1 MLSPLHDLLKSNISQ
16 TIIKI
21 YFMNPFKKIIL
32 IIFLNPFLSFAQKKS
47 CCTQSSTESFA
58 RLSTDEN
65 FAISHLAPIPFTFES
80 SNGKMISIKC
90 ATGPAANAFE
100 VKSAKPS
107 DKWIFVFHEW
117 WGLNDYIKRE
127 AEKLSTEIP
136 GVNILAIDLYDGFV
150 ATTPEEAQSTM
161 GKMKDERSRMIINSC
176 IKYAGS
182 KATIATLGWC
192 MGGGWSLQA
201 SLMAGSKAKACVM
214 YYGMPETDPKKIS
227 TLSPDVLGIFALKDN
242 WITPEVVDKFK
253 LLMESKN
260 KKLIVKNYEAVHA
273 FANPSNP
280 NYNEELA
287 TDAHKNAVDFLLER
301 LK

>member
-1 MLSPLHDLLKSNISQ
+1 
-16 TIIKI
+16 
-21 YFMNPFKKIIL
+21 MNLFYKLFLGIIL
-32 IIFLNPFLSFAQKKS
+32 IPFLSIAQNKS
-47 CCTQSSTESFA
+47 CCMQSSTESFA
-58 RLSTDEN
+58 QLSADVS
-65 FAISHLAPIPFTFES
+65 FASSHLAPIPFTFEA
-80 SNGKMISIKC
+80 SNGKMISINC
-90 ATGPAANAFE
+90 ASGPAAKAFE
-100 VKSAKPS
+100 VKSAEPS

-127 AEKLSTEIP
+127 AEKLSAEIP
-136 GVNILAIDLYDGFV
+136 GVNILAIDLYDGII

-161 GKMKDERSRMIINSC
+161 GKMKDERSRMIINSS
-176 IKYAGS
+176 IKYVGN
-182 KATIATLGWC
+182 KAKIATLGWC

-280 NYNEELA
+280 DYNQELA
-287 TDAHKNAVDFLLER
+287 EDAHKNVVDYLLER

>member
-1 MLSPLHDLLKSNISQ
+1 
-16 TIIKI
+16 
-21 YFMNPFKKIIL
+21 MNLFSKLFLGIIL
-32 IIFLNPFLSFAQKKS
+32 IPILSVAQKKS
-47 CCTQSSTESFA
+47 CCMQSSTENFA
-58 RLSTDEN
+58 QLSTDAS
-65 FAISHLAPIPFTFES
+65 FASSHLAPKPFDFEAL
-80 SNGKMISIKC
+80 NGKMISINC
-90 ATGPAANAFE
+90 ETGPAANAFE
-100 VKSAKPS
+100 VKSVKPS
-107 DKWIFVFHEW
+107 EKWIFVFHEW

-127 AEKLSTEIP
+127 AEKLSAEIP
-136 GVNILAIDLYDGFV
+136 GVNILAIDLYDGIV

-182 KATIATLGWC
+182 KAKIATLGWC

-201 SLMAGSKAKACVM
+201 SLLAGSKAKACVM

-280 NYNEELA
+280 DYNQEFAE
-287 TDAHKNAVDFLLER
+287 DAHKNVVDYLLER

>member
-1 MLSPLHDLLKSNISQ
+1 
-16 TIIKI
+16 
-21 YFMNPFKKIIL
+21 MNPFNKVFLGIIL
-32 IIFLNPFLSFAQKKS
+32 IPFLSFAQKKS
-47 CCTQSSTESFA
+47 CCMQSSTESFA
-58 RLSTDEN
+58 QLSADEN
-65 FAISHLAPIPFTFES
+65 FASSHLAPKPFIFEAS
-80 SNGKMISIKC
+80 IGKMISINC

-107 DKWIFVFHEW
+107 NKWIFVFHEW

-127 AEKLSTEIP
+127 AEKLSAEIP
-136 GVNILAIDLYDGFV
+136 GVNILAIDLYDGII

-161 GKMKDERSRMIINSC
+161 GKMKDERSRMIINSS
-176 IKYAGS
+176 IKYVGN

-201 SLMAGSKAKACVM
+201 SLLAGNKAKACVM
-214 YYGMPETDPKKIS
+214 YYGMPETDPEKIS
-227 TLSPDVLGIFALKDN
+227 KLSSDVLGIFALKDN

-253 LLMESKN
+253 LLMESKG
-260 KKLIVKNYEAVHA
+260 KKIIVKNYEAVHA

-287 TDAHKNAVDFLLER
+287 ADAHRNAVEFLLER